1 MNERFIQLTRV
12 GGGEPVLV
20 NTDTIAWIMPGPN
33 GTTHI
38 VFAVGLPREGASG
51 SPLALD
57 VQEPIEEVGRLLGGT
72 IKQAREAIKQAFDK
86 IGR

>member
-1 MNERFIQLTRV
+1 MTERFLQLTKV
-12 GGGEPVLV
+12 GGGETVIV
-20 NTDTIAWIMPGPN
+20 NTDNIAWIMPGVN

-38 VFAVGLPREGASG
+38 VFAVALTRERANG

-57 VQEPIEEVGRLLGGT
+57 VQESIEEVGQLLGGT
-72 IKQAREAIKQAFDK
+72 IKQAREALKQAFDK